1 MYLRFLYSNDSLPK
15 PLGGKYTFIF
25 GIHSMSFFFYYHHK
39 FTFYISC
46 SVLSV
51 FCLDKSCKW
60 VALAMEEGKCC
71 QNQICTLKERWHE
84 CLVKGSWCIHQ
95 EKSATAWALHTLQ
108 KTMWSIK
115 TLIWPRCVKGKKKK
129 VYELKLNFLPSLK
142 ATPPYLFISFHSMYY
157 SLFYGIKLLTISFFK
172 NLYFDRFSLH
182 VSGIRCVLRRNLFL
196 LVVMFVLRSNTDE
209 VNAGSGSAKSLFFI
223 YFCQSLQPDQSNNM
237 SADLPNG
244 FPPYTPVKNPARF
257 LELASFHR
265 WERWPLLWRH
275 SNPVDHC
282 HLVLV
287 PPVFHDADSEWI
299 FAGCSCLCVCVWR
312 SHSLL
317 IAS

>member
-1 MYLRFLYSNDSLPK
+1 MVVEEPWCQLYSSCFSCICDSCIQTTHCQNHWVEST
-15 PLGGKYTFIF
+15 PLFLGFILCL
-25 GIHSMSFFFYYHHK
+25 FFFYYHHK

-129 VYELKLNFLPSLK
+129 FMNSNLTFCRLWRQRHRIFSSPSTPYTTRYFMVLNYWRFLFLKI
-142 ATPPYLFISFHSMYY
+142 YI
-157 SLFYGIKLLTISFFK
+157 LTDFPFM
-172 NLYFDRFSLH
+172 FQ
-182 VSGIRCVLRRNLFL
+182 VSG
-196 LVVMFVLRSNTDE
+196 
-209 VNAGSGSAKSLFFI
+209 
-223 YFCQSLQPDQSNNM
+223 
-237 SADLPNG
+237 
-244 FPPYTPVKNPARF
+244 
-257 LELASFHR
+257 
-265 WERWPLLWRH
+265 
-275 SNPVDHC
+275 
-282 HLVLV
+282 
-287 PPVFHDADSEWI
+287 VF
-299 FAGCSCLCVCVWR
+299 
-312 SHSLL
+312 
-317 IAS
+317 

>member
-1 MYLRFLYSNDSLPK
+1 MFHTKLWLWRNPDANFIHPAFHVSAIPVFKRLTAKTTGWKVHLYFWDSF
-15 PLGGKYTFIF
+15 YV
-25 GIHSMSFFFYYHHK
+25 FFFYYHHK

-129 VYELKLNFLPSLK
+129 FMNSNLTFCRLWRQRHRIFSSPSTPYTTRYFMVLNYWRFLFLKI
-142 ATPPYLFISFHSMYY
+142 YI
-157 SLFYGIKLLTISFFK
+157 LTDFPFM
-172 NLYFDRFSLH
+172 FQ
-182 VSGIRCVLRRNLFL
+182 VSG
-196 LVVMFVLRSNTDE
+196 
-209 VNAGSGSAKSLFFI
+209 
-223 YFCQSLQPDQSNNM
+223 
-237 SADLPNG
+237 
-244 FPPYTPVKNPARF
+244 
-257 LELASFHR
+257 
-265 WERWPLLWRH
+265 
-275 SNPVDHC
+275 
-282 HLVLV
+282 
-287 PPVFHDADSEWI
+287 VF
-299 FAGCSCLCVCVWR
+299 
-312 SHSLL
+312 
-317 IAS
+317 

>member
-1 MYLRFLYSNDSLPK
+1 MTFNANFLLSCNMKPVKCFTPNYGCGGTLMPTLFILLFMYLRFLYSNDSLPK

-25 GIHSMSFFFYYHHK
+25 GIHSMSFFFYYYHK

-115 TLIWPRCVKGKKKK
+115 TLIWPRC
-129 VYELKLNFLPSLK
+129 
-142 ATPPYLFISFHSMYY
+142 
-157 SLFYGIKLLTISFFK
+157 
-172 NLYFDRFSLH
+172 
-182 VSGIRCVLRRNLFL
+182 
-196 LVVMFVLRSNTDE
+196 
-209 VNAGSGSAKSLFFI
+209 
-223 YFCQSLQPDQSNNM
+223 
-237 SADLPNG
+237 
-244 FPPYTPVKNPARF
+244 
-257 LELASFHR
+257 
-265 WERWPLLWRH
+265 
-275 SNPVDHC
+275 
-282 HLVLV
+282 
-287 PPVFHDADSEWI
+287 
-299 FAGCSCLCVCVWR
+299 
-312 SHSLL
+312 
-317 IAS
+317 